1 MGSEYE
7 NQWQSQLKLLDFDLL
22 KLRSPVIL
30 GASAFVGLCTLLWCE
45 TRLCITLRLF
55 SLSYNFVHLSCMWLT
70 LGKDGCQEN
79 QWSFSSANS
88 ALAHNWKDVWQKN
101 PMKLLIGHSGLVTIG
116 KTVHKKIKQ
125 SFSLHIQLW
134 SHYFLFWSHLGRR
147 GFGWSLFTVSTSKK
161 VMSFWDELWTIWG
174 AGSLGLSPV

>member
-1 MGSEYE
+1 
-7 NQWQSQLKLLDFDLL
+7 
-22 KLRSPVIL
+22 
-30 GASAFVGLCTLLWCE
+30 
-45 TRLCITLRLF
+45 
-55 SLSYNFVHLSCMWLT
+55 
-70 LGKDGCQEN
+70 
-79 QWSFSSANS
+79 
-88 ALAHNWKDVWQKN
+88 
-101 PMKLLIGHSGLVTIG
+101 MKLLFAHSGLVTIG